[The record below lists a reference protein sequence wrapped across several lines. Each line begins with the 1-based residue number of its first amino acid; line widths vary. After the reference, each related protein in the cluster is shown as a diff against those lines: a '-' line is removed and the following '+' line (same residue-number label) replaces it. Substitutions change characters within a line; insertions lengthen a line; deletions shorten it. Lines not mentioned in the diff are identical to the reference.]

1 MNQPQ
6 NNPNPR
12 PNPTRT
18 PPTADDTGRCNFV
31 VNTLKHFAG
40 APAVCAILEREIE
53 ITLLSGDR
61 LSNTLIVGERLSG
74 RTLLATAFVR
84 DAGEVP
90 VVCDASTATI
100 AEHILSMVQKSR
112 GTRTLVI
119 QNIDRLPP
127 QAQVILAHQLLNGIL
142 PSEVLDAI
150 IAILEAQMKAA
161 PDATVELNSE
171 FITRLKSTPLRIVA
185 TAENIQNL
193 IQPLRRA
200 FSATVQ
206 LPHVTESTMR
216 EILKREVPAI
226 VSRLSPTNLRQISRI
241 MIALPDSRAM
251 LLRAIRLHACGET
264 PAALMRDFM
273 HRVLPSVVP
282 MHDATNAFAMALKQ
296 LGGKSV
302 RTKELARACGLSKR
316 ATQAII
322 KALSDAKAAAFDAKT
337 IDCGTALPTELQDP
351 QEGLQP

>member
-18 PPTADDTGRCNFV
+18 PPTADDTGRRNFV
-31 VNTLKHFAG
+31 VNTLKHFVG
-40 APAVCAILEREIE
+40 APAACAILEREIE

-74 RTLLATAFVR
+74 RTLLASAFVR
-84 DAGEVP
+84 DAGEEP
-90 VVCDASTATI
+90 IFCDASTATV
-100 AEHILSMVQKSR
+100 ADHLFGTLRKSC
-112 GTRTLVI
+112 GARTLVLR
-119 QNIDRLPP
+119 NIDMLHP
-127 QAQVILAHQLLNGIL
+127 QGQADLGRQLLNGIL
-142 PSEVLDAI
+142 PSEMLDAI
-150 IAILEAQMKAA
+150 IGIVQAQTKLGTDETLEFSPELKAG
-161 PDATVELNSE
+161 
-171 FITRLKSTPLRIVA
+171 LKPIPLRIVA
-185 TAENIQNL
+185 TAEHVQNL
-193 IQPLRRA
+193 IPPLRRA

-206 LPHVTESTMR
+206 LPQVTELTIR
-216 EILKREVPAI
+216 GILEREVPAI
-226 VSRLSPTNLRQISRI
+226 VSRFSPAHFRQISRI
-241 MIALPDSRAM
+241 MFALPDSRST

-273 HRVLPSVVP
+273 HRVLPTVVP